1 MCRDSLVLVWR
12 RLMQS
17 LFISSKDEMN
27 VISMILTI
35 LASVYRLH
43 GGRTRIDPYK
53 KSTIIMTALIIT
65 SLRNNSAAGSSNE
78 FDEIL
83 T

>member
-53 KSTIIMTALIIT
+53 STIIMTAFIIT

>member
-1 MCRDSLVLVWR
+1 
-12 RLMQS
+12 MQS

-53 KSTIIMTALIIT
+53 STIIMTALIIT

>member
-53 KSTIIMTALIIT
+53 STIIMTALIIT

>member
-1 MCRDSLVLVWR
+1 MCRDSLVLMWS

-53 KSTIIMTALIIT
+53 YTIIMTALIIT

>member
-1 MCRDSLVLVWR
+1 MVFSQKPRTRGGCLRQHGVVLVCK

-43 GGRTRIDPYK
+43 GGRTRSDLYK
-53 KSTIIMTALIIT
+53 YAIAPLIYLVTFHIET
-65 SLRNNSAAGSSNE
+65 
-78 FDEIL
+78 
-83 T
+83 TQ